1 MRQKGSIAC
10 FKDDRDRDLMRAFR
24 EQLSLQKGEFNL
36 SDILTA
42 TINSPTSHFWVSIER
57 AVVMVHKIRKG
68 YDLAQ
73 MGGTRREMFEEIEKR
88 VAEIERAH
96 EGIKLEDAVIR
107 VIEGGAPKFYLT
119 IKSAKVILHKIK
131 KRWRNGQLAI

>member
-57 AVVMVHKIRKG
+57 AVVMIYKIRKG

-73 MGGTRREMFEEIEKR
+73 MGDTRREMFKEIEKR
-88 VAEIERAH
+88 VAEIERTH

>member
-1 MRQKGSIAC
+1 MI
-10 FKDDRDRDLMRAFR
+10 
-24 EQLSLQKGEFNL
+24 
-36 SDILTA
+36 
-42 TINSPTSHFWVSIER
+42 
-57 AVVMVHKIRKG
+57 HKIRKG

-88 VAEIERAH
+88 VAEIERTH